1 MSVEKMIVQG
11 LRKTQSQTGE
21 PATQEPNN
29 CVREMQKGEGRVEP
43 DASTQWAQSATEPS
57 RTNGRSKAVR
67 AIQEAER
74 VHRRHSSILQE
85 LRNQSTVFFDDHHFD
100 DPESQTDVPTT
111 DEEELG
117 AIDDTAVIEEED
129 NEAAALA
136 GEENGTRVG

>member
-1 MSVEKMIVQG
+1 MIVQG

-21 PATQEPNN
+21 PATQEPNSF
-29 CVREMQKGEGRVEP
+29 VREMQKGEGRIEP

-57 RTNGRSKAVR
+57 RTNGRSTAIR
-67 AIQEAER
+67 AIREAEH

-111 DEEELG
+111 DEEESG
-117 AIDDTAVIEEED
+117 AIEDMTVIDEEED
-129 NEAAALA
+129 DDDVTALG